1 MKQINETQTINLNKS
16 KLMML
21 DLDLDKIDRYFDI
34 IIQQHDLS
42 LCF

>member
-21 DLDLDKIDRYFDI
+21 DLDKIDRYFDI